1 MADPIQTEVQSRDIP
16 EYLRDYRSALLN
28 AAFQS
33 VFSKPFL
40 QQNFPGAT
48 WYTAGQQAPATAAPS
63 GAPAG
68 GDTRTDTQ
76 VPEDGTAK
84 SASANKIANALAMV
98 SGQMPKM
105 LGMVWD
111 PKTRTYIPEAYK
123 NIATKGLSK
132 GGPTRANNGTTEDII
147 RAYEELRKNMPVGLL
162 PDIYGAES
170 GKSLTGGV
178 TLPGGRNPFGSRRGP
193 SQTSLFTT
201 GTDFGTTLTDYNRPP
216 DIRTG
221 PPVVI
226 GTGVSGT
233 GGGYGP
239 LPGGGTGGTGGGGT
253 GGGAVGGGGGTGVT
267 GGRGGGGVGGGGAT
281 GGGSGAGGVSGAPP
295 IGTPASAAVLPVY
308 TSGAAGTTEA
318 NRGAGGYNPAQYATD
333 QQAAG
338 LASLLGGQ
346 VARTNVVGPVAPPP
360 QNLIDFGDG
369 AQLNAGLVQ
378 QALGNIT
385 VDGVSRARTPSEM
398 TQSLA
403 GLRAEIAAGGGDTS
417 QIDRLIQQNN
427 QAYASGAATSPVG
440 QPAKPP
446 AGNKPGLGAVESTG
460 VPPRRGGI
468 GDLGLDRTSKPA
480 VAFGGADEEPIA
492 GRGSDVSGTRGGSEP
507 AIDTRTSGRGAD
519 TSGTRGSG
527 DSSKSKVDKGGVEAY
542 SEQPSV
548 DGAFKSTTSAGYDP
562 FSRPDVGGF
571 YSALQGVSPKRR
583 SSEEEDDFRYG
594 MAGGGLARFE
604 IGDDGK
610 VRNYSRGGAIRKQ
623 FGGGFGSPAMGG
635 FGGGFSG
642 MGQQSF
648 PSSIPAGGMQV
659 PSSGGFSPFLAS
671 MLRSGSNAY
680 SSSLGGVSGPV
691 SLESM
696 GFQPDKA
703 QKQSDWDTHPF
714 LKGIPKPD
722 ASTFNN
728 PNAQRPG
735 ESWIDHEMRVTSSNK
750 AATPG
755 PIASSIDPAS
765 FGGMSRGDTP
775 VAPTMAEMSEP
786 YRQNIM
792 SAIGGGPRPIEDQ
805 QTIKPTGRMPQALA
819 QPGLPVGPGTDQ
831 LGQPQIVDGN
841 SMGGY
846 RMPQMG
852 GYGFP
857 MSGIMGGYAPSFMG
871 GMGGYG
877 SPFMGGFGGFSGG
890 YGMPQMGG
898 MGYGYPFAG
907 GMGGYSSP
915 FMGGMGGYSSPFMG
929 RMGYG
934 YPMSGGMGGYSMP
947 PMGGIS
953 SLMSQFGGG
962 MSMPT
967 FSNQMG
973 FSGGAGLGSSMMQQQ
988 GAQPPTRQQRIQQTA
1003 PGYMPTQPAKMSEG
1017 GAIRKQSGGFGG
1029 PNLLG
1034 FGATQAPSAGGFG
1047 GPGGLAGFWNAANPE
1062 NQVGTSMFNAPP
1074 VYGGQRILGFG
1085 QDFGQYTPGVGF
1097 TASKMTTGALA
1108 GAGMLPSVFSQ
1119 FRDQSGREYSAIEPE
1134 SDFGKGVANI
1144 NYATDLAKKAA
1155 AMGSGL
1161 AEQVGQ
1167 QGQLPSY
1174 LMTMMPGIQEMGF
1187 EDAIKVAP
1195 ITAPTLAAPTGV
1207 TAPKL
1212 ESFQLEAPQAV
1223 VSERTGV
1230 SAFGRPQSEQYMSP
1244 YQEAVTEAQK
1254 REAIRQANMLKAGRS
1269 AAAVRA
1275 GAFGGSRQAI
1285 QEGMAEEALQR
1296 QLGDIEATGRQK
1308 AYESAQAQFERD
1320 RAASLASQQ
1329 SNVQAALQA
1338 ALANQQAG
1346 LASGRENLGA
1356 RLGVQNLAAQQ
1367 ALQAQLANQQAGLTV
1382 DQANLQSALA
1392 TQQLGIQSGLEAA
1405 KASQS
1410 GDLATWQMQLD
1421 AIKQA
1426 SAEQEAARQRDFS
1439 NRLAA
1444 LQQAQSG
1451 AAGLAGLGGTM
1462 MGIPGMAQQLELQ
1475 RLAAMQQAGGA
1486 IDARTEAA
1494 LNMAYQDFINQQNF
1508 PYQQMNFLQGI
1519 LGGVPTGMQ
1528 VEGVQF
1534 QRPDTAGG
1542 LASLAGSIPGLISA
1556 IRNK

>member
-63 GAPAG
+63 GATAGTPAG

-162 PDIYGAES
+162 PDIYGAEG

-193 SQTSLFTT
+193 SQTSTYTT

-216 DIRTG
+216 DITTG
-221 PPVVI
+221 TPLTI
-226 GTGVSGT
+226 GTRVTGT
-233 GGGYGP
+233 GGGYGAA
-239 LPGGGTGGTGGGGT
+239 PGYGTGITGLPRVTTGGGGM
-253 GGGAVGGGGGTGVT
+253 GVVPGPSGGGT
-267 GGRGGGGVGGGGAT
+267 A
-281 GGGSGAGGVSGAPP
+281 GSGSAAGGVSGAPP
-295 IGTPASAAVLPVY
+295 IGTLESSAVLPVF
-308 TSGAAGTTEA
+308 TSGAAGTTEV

-385 VDGVSRARTPSEM
+385 VDGTSRARTPSEM

-417 QIDRLIQQNN
+417 QIDRLIQQNT
-427 QAYASGAATSPVG
+427 QAYASGATTSLVG

-446 AGNKPGLGAVESTG
+446 ASNKPGLGDAESTN

-507 AIDTRTSGRGAD
+507 ATDTRTSGRGSD

-527 DSSKSKVDKGGVEAY
+527 DSLKSLVDKGGVEVY
-542 SEQPSV
+542 SGQPSV
-548 DGAFKSTTSAGYDP
+548 DGAFKSITSAGYDP
-562 FSRPDVGGF
+562 FARPDLGGF
-571 YSALQGVSPKRR
+571 YSALRGADPTRK

-610 VRNYSRGGAIRKQ
+610 VRNYSRGGVIRKQ
-623 FGGGFGSPAMGG
+623 VGGGFGST
-635 FGGGFSG
+635 
-642 MGQQSF
+642 QQ
-648 PSSIPAGGMQV
+648 
-659 PSSGGFSPFLAS
+659 
-671 MLRSGSNAY
+671 
-680 SSSLGGVSGPV
+680 
-691 SLESM
+691 
-696 GFQPDKA
+696 
-703 QKQSDWDTHPF
+703 
-714 LKGIPKPD
+714 
-722 ASTFNN
+722 
-728 PNAQRPG
+728 
-735 ESWIDHEMRVTSSNK
+735 
-750 AATPG
+750 
-755 PIASSIDPAS
+755 
-765 FGGMSRGDTP
+765 
-775 VAPTMAEMSEP
+775 PT
-786 YRQNIM
+786 
-792 SAIGGGPRPIEDQ
+792 
-805 QTIKPTGRMPQALA
+805 TT
-819 QPGLPVGPGTDQ
+819 
-831 LGQPQIVDGN
+831 
-841 SMGGY
+841 
-846 RMPQMG
+846 
-852 GYGFP
+852 
-857 MSGIMGGYAPSFMG
+857 
-871 GMGGYG
+871 
-877 SPFMGGFGGFSGG
+877 
-890 YGMPQMGG
+890 
-898 MGYGYPFAG
+898 
-907 GMGGYSSP
+907 
-915 FMGGMGGYSSPFMG
+915 
-929 RMGYG
+929 
-934 YPMSGGMGGYSMP
+934 
-947 PMGGIS
+947 
-953 SLMSQFGGG
+953 
-962 MSMPT
+962 
-967 FSNQMG
+967 
-973 FSGGAGLGSSMMQQQ
+973 
-988 GAQPPTRQQRIQQTA
+988 
-1003 PGYMPTQPAKMSEG
+1003 
-1017 GAIRKQSGGFGG
+1017 G

-1034 FGATQAPSAGGFG
+1034 FGTTQTPIAGGFG
-1047 GPGGLAGFWNAANPE
+1047 GTGGLSSLFGAVNP
-1062 NQVGTSMFNAPP
+1062 GTPSTGLFNPPP

-1085 QDFGQYTPGVGF
+1085 QDFGQYDPKMGF
-1097 TASKMTTGALA
+1097 TASNLTTGALS
-1108 GAGMLPSVFSQ
+1108 GAGLLPSVFTQ
-1119 FRDQSGREYSAIEPE
+1119 RIDEPSGRLYTEIEPE

-1144 NYATDLAKKAA
+1144 NYATDLARRSAA
-1155 AMGSGL
+1155 LGSGL

-1174 LMTMMPGIQEMGF
+1174 LMSMMPNIQQMGF

-1195 ITAPTLAAPTGV
+1195 ITAPTLAAPAGV

-1296 QLGDIEATGRQK
+1296 QLGDIEAVGRQK

-1346 LASGRENLGA
+1346 LTAGRENLGA

-1367 ALQAQLANQQAGLTV
+1367 ALQSQLANQQAGLTAG
-1382 DQANLQSALA
+1382 QANLQSALA
-1392 TQQLGIQSGLEAA
+1392 TQQLGTQSGLEAA

-1508 PYQQMNFLQGI
+1508 PYQQMNFAQGI
-1519 LGGVPTGMQ
+1519 LSGMPVGMQ
-1528 VEGVQF
+1528 IEGTQF

>member
-40 QQNFPGAT
+40 QENFRGAT
-48 WYTAGQQAPATAAPS
+48 WYNAGQQAPATAAPS

-84 SASANKIANALAMV
+84 SASVNKIANALAMV

-123 NIATKGLSK
+123 NIATKGMYK
-132 GGPTRANNGTTEDII
+132 GGPTSASNGTTEDII

-162 PDIYGAES
+162 PDIYGAEG

-193 SQTSLFTT
+193 SQTSAFTT
-201 GTDFGTTLTDYNRPP
+201 GTDFGTTLTEYNRPP
-216 DIRTG
+216 DITTG
-221 PPVVI
+221 TPVAI
-226 GTGVSGT
+226 GTRVTGT
-233 GGGYGP
+233 GGGYGAA
-239 LPGGGTGGTGGGGT
+239 PGYGTGITGLPR
-253 GGGAVGGGGGTGVT
+253 VT
-267 GGRGGGGVGGGGAT
+267 TGGGGVGVVPGPSGGGAA
-281 GGGSGAGGVSGAPP
+281 GSGPAAGGVSGAPP
-295 IGTPASAAVLPVY
+295 IGTPESSAVLPVF
-308 TSGAAGTTEA
+308 TPGAAGTTEA

-385 VDGVSRARTPSEM
+385 VDGTSRARTPSEM

-417 QIDRLIQQNN
+417 QIDRLIQQNT
-427 QAYASGAATSPVG
+427 QAYASGATTSPVG
-440 QPAKPP
+440 QPPKKTESD
-446 AGNKPGLGAVESTG
+446 KPGFGGRDTIHTYGEPIPT
-460 VPPRRGGI
+460 PPRRGGI
-468 GDLGLDRTSKPA
+468 GDLGLDRTSKPP
-480 VAFGGADEEPIA
+480 VAFGGTDEEPIA
-492 GRGSDVSGTRGGSEP
+492 GRGS
-507 AIDTRTSGRGAD
+507 D

-527 DSSKSKVDKGGVEAY
+527 DSSKSLVDKGDVVAY
-542 SEQPSV
+542 SGQPYV

-562 FSRPDVGGF
+562 FARPDLGGF
-571 YSALQGVSPKRR
+571 YSALRGANPTRK

-610 VRNYSRGGAIRKQ
+610 VRNYSRGGAIKK
-623 FGGGFGSPAMGG
+623 AD
-635 FGGGFSG
+635 GGGFS
-642 MGQQSF
+642 
-648 PSSIPAGGMQV
+648 
-659 PSSGGFSPFLAS
+659 
-671 MLRSGSNAY
+671 
-680 SSSLGGVSGPV
+680 
-691 SLESM
+691 
-696 GFQPDKA
+696 
-703 QKQSDWDTHPF
+703 
-714 LKGIPKPD
+714 
-722 ASTFNN
+722 
-728 PNAQRPG
+728 
-735 ESWIDHEMRVTSSNK
+735 
-750 AATPG
+750 
-755 PIASSIDPAS
+755 
-765 FGGMSRGDTP
+765 
-775 VAPTMAEMSEP
+775 
-786 YRQNIM
+786 
-792 SAIGGGPRPIEDQ
+792 
-805 QTIKPTGRMPQALA
+805 
-819 QPGLPVGPGTDQ
+819 
-831 LGQPQIVDGN
+831 
-841 SMGGY
+841 
-846 RMPQMG
+846 
-852 GYGFP
+852 
-857 MSGIMGGYAPSFMG
+857 
-871 GMGGYG
+871 
-877 SPFMGGFGGFSGG
+877 
-890 YGMPQMGG
+890 
-898 MGYGYPFAG
+898 
-907 GMGGYSSP
+907 
-915 FMGGMGGYSSPFMG
+915 
-929 RMGYG
+929 
-934 YPMSGGMGGYSMP
+934 
-947 PMGGIS
+947 
-953 SLMSQFGGG
+953 
-962 MSMPT
+962 
-967 FSNQMG
+967 
-973 FSGGAGLGSSMMQQQ
+973 
-988 GAQPPTRQQRIQQTA
+988 
-1003 PGYMPTQPAKMSEG
+1003 
-1017 GAIRKQSGGFGG
+1017 G

-1047 GPGGLAGFWNAANPE
+1047 GSGGLASFWNTANPQ
-1062 NQVGTSMFNAPP
+1062 NQAGTSMFNAPP

-1085 QDFGQYTPGVGF
+1085 QDFGQYTPGTGF
-1097 TASKMTTGALA
+1097 TASRLTTGALS
-1108 GAGMLPSVFSQ
+1108 GAEALPSVFSQ
-1119 FRDQSGREYSAIEPE
+1119 FRDPSGRVYSAIEPE

-1144 NYATDLAKKAA
+1144 NYATDLARRSAA
-1155 AMGSGL
+1155 LGSGL

-1174 LMTMMPGIQEMGF
+1174 LMSMMPNIQQMGF

-1296 QLGDIEATGRQK
+1296 QLGDIEAAGRQK

-1346 LASGRENLGA
+1346 LTAGRENLGA

-1367 ALQAQLANQQAGLTV
+1367 ALQAQLANQQAGLTAG
-1382 DQANLQSALA
+1382 QANLQSALA
-1392 TQQLGIQSGLEAA
+1392 TQQLGTQAGLEAA